1 MSIEKGELIGI
12 RDNER
17 KLRKVGAGIKEG
29 FNSLLSGFSK
39 EELLPS
45 FTYMLTAI
53 EVPVSGQEDIWV
65 QLFLMDYSME
75 EIAHMTKT
83 NRIEVEATMMRIEEE
98 LRSVD
103 WKKLQEDLFED
114 YIEELPVI
122 VPELVPDLVTRDEE
136 VNEVMPDENSIGES
150 PLQEETG
157 VVKEK
162 DRKQVSDGGHV
173 PFTPLGVG
181 TLLEVLQG
189 DTGLFSEVEST
200 MDWRNY
206 ALCAQTDPE
215 AFFPEKGGS
224 TRAAKKI
231 CARCDVG
238 EECLDYALNHD
249 ERFGIWG
256 GLSERQRRKLKK
268 RIV

>member
-17 KLRKVGAGIKEG
+17 KLRKVGVGIKEG

-65 QLFLMDYSME
+65 QLLLMDYSME

-83 NRIEVEATMMRIEEE
+83 NRIEVEATMMRIEEG

-122 VPELVPDLVTRDEE
+122 VPEQVPDLATRDKE
-136 VNEVMPDENSIGES
+136 VNQTMPDEDSIDES
-150 PLQEETG
+150 PLQEEN
-157 VVKEK
+157 
-162 DRKQVSDGGHV
+162 DRKQGSDGRHV
-173 PFTPLGVG
+173 PFTPLGME
-181 TLLEVLQG
+181 TLLDVLQG
-189 DTGLFSEVEST
+189 DTGFRLSDEELNMGWQRF
-200 MDWRNY
+200 

-231 CARCDVG
+231 CARCDVR
-238 EECLDYALNHD
+238 EECLDYALSHD

-268 RIV
+268 RVV